1 MKTLIYVAIAVIALI
16 LDQITKFWADSHG
29 LGWKMPVIGNGDG
42 LLNFTLAYN
51 EGAAFSI
58 NPQSLM
64 PWLSPTLFFGILTV
78 IACLGAV
85 YFFRGLHK
93 RDYLSKIGI
102 VLIIAGALGNFCDRL
117 RIGKV
122 VDFIDFDFP
131 DFIFERWP
139 TFNLADS
146 WVTMGIG
153 LILIGTYF
161 MRPVIMK
168 TGKLR
173 I

>member
-1 MKTLIYVAIAVIALI
+1 MKTPIYVAIAAVALI
-16 LDQITKFWADSHG
+16 LDQITKFWADSHD
-29 LGWKMPVIGNGDG
+29 LGWRKPVIGDGEG

-51 EGAAFSI
+51 EGAAFSMS
-58 NPQSLM
+58 PQSFV
-64 PWLSPTLFFGILTV
+64 PWLSPTVFFGILTV

-117 RIGKV
+117 RISKV

-146 WVTMGIG
+146 WVTIGI
-153 LILIGTYF
+153 LLLFASSF
-161 MRPVIMK
+161 MLKKSIVNAD
-168 TGKLR
+168 
-173 I
+173 